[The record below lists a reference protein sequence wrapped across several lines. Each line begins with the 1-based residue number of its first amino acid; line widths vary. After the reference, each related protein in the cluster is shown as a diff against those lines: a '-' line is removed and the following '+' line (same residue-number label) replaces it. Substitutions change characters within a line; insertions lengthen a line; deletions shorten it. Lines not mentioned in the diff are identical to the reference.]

1 MRTIE
6 TQATVTPDG
15 TLTIHLP
22 PDVPPGKHRIVLKID
37 EPPVTGSPR
46 APLDLPI
53 HDCGPW
59 PKQFSLRREELYG
72 DNGR

>member
-22 PDVPPGKHRIVLKID
+22 PDVPPGKHRIVLTIG
-37 EPPVTGSPR
+37 EPPVTRSPR
-46 APLDLPI
+46 GPLDLPV
-53 HDCGPW
+53 HDCGP
-59 PKQFSLRREELYG
+59 
-72 DNGR
+72 